1 MNKIFFLLALIVS
14 ISFSPAFAQEV
25 AGQKITVTTDNSAYQ
40 QGDIITV
47 SGNIEKIL
55 PGTPVIMQ
63 IFFERTQ
70 VDVAQLD
77 VSKNGK
83 FSTTFVADG
92 PLWSS
97 DGLAT
102 LRVAYGSDVTE
113 ASFDFFEKTQM
124 DRFISNYEVTIPD
137 AGTFDIPYTIKGGT
151 IESISLNQKSLG
163 IDIDLI
169 TQSDGYIQLKLYRDY
184 IDSLKGD
191 GSDEVFIIVV
201 KNSQNEYPVQTEFR
215 KIETTDEFRSIEVP
229 LKNGDSHMQI
239 IGTFAIPEFAT
250 VAQLVL
256 IIAIISIIAI
266 TAKTKFR
273 INNF

>member
-113 ASFDFFEKTQM
+113 TSFDFFEKTQM

-151 IESISLNQKSLG
+151 IESISLNQKSFG

>member
-47 SGNIEKIL
+47 SGSIEKIL

-151 IESISLNQKSLG
+151 IESISLNQKSFG
-163 IDIDLI
+163 IDID
-169 TQSDGYIQLKLYRDY
+169 
-184 IDSLKGD
+184 
-191 GSDEVFIIVV
+191 
-201 KNSQNEYPVQTEFR
+201 PVSYTHL
-215 KIETTDEFRSIEVP
+215 TLPT
-229 LKNGDSHMQI
+229 
-239 IGTFAIPEFAT
+239 
-250 VAQLVL
+250 
-256 IIAIISIIAI
+256 ISSV
-266 TAKTKFR
+266 
-273 INNF
+273 

>member
-1 MNKIFFLLALIVS
+1 MNKVFFLLALIAS

-25 AGQKITVTTDNSAYQ
+25 EGQKITVTTDNSAYQ

-47 SGNIEKIL
+47 AGSIEKIL

-97 DGLAT
+97 DGVAT
-102 LRVAYGSDVTE
+102 LRVAYGSNVTE
-113 ASFDFFEKTQM
+113 TSFDFFEKTQLE
-124 DRFISNYEVTIPD
+124 RFVKNYEVTIPD
-137 AGTFDIPYTIKGGT
+137 AGTFDVPYTIKGGT
-151 IESISLNQKSLG
+151 LESILLNQKSLG
-163 IDIDLI
+163 IDIDLVM
-169 TQSDGYIQLKLYRDY
+169 QSDGFIQLKLYRDY

-191 GSDEVFIIVV
+191 GSDEAFIIVV
-201 KNSQNEYPVQTEFR
+201 RNSQYEYPVQTEFR
-215 KIETTDEFRSIEVP
+215 KIETTDDFRSIEIP
-229 LKNGDSHMQI
+229 LRNGDSHIQI

-250 VAQLVL
+250 VAQFVL
-256 IIAIISIIAI
+256 IISIISIIAI

-273 INNF
+273 LNNF

>member
-47 SGNIEKIL
+47 SGSIEKIL

-83 FSTTFVADG
+83 FSTTFDADG

-102 LRVAYGSDVTE
+102 
-113 ASFDFFEKTQM
+113 
-124 DRFISNYEVTIPD
+124 
-137 AGTFDIPYTIKGGT
+137 
-151 IESISLNQKSLG
+151 
-163 IDIDLI
+163 
-169 TQSDGYIQLKLYRDY
+169 
-184 IDSLKGD
+184 
-191 GSDEVFIIVV
+191 
-201 KNSQNEYPVQTEFR
+201 
-215 KIETTDEFRSIEVP
+215 
-229 LKNGDSHMQI
+229 
-239 IGTFAIPEFAT
+239 
-250 VAQLVL
+250 
-256 IIAIISIIAI
+256 
-266 TAKTKFR
+266 
-273 INNF
+273 

>member
-1 MNKIFFLLALIVS
+1 MCIRDRIVS

-250 VAQLVL
+250 VAQFVL

>member
-113 ASFDFFEKTQM
+113 TSFDFFEKTQM

-201 KNSQNEYPVQTEFR
+201 KNSQNEYPIQTEFR
-215 KIETTDEFRSIEVP
+215 KIETTDEFRSIEIP

>member
-1 MNKIFFLLALIVS
+1 MNKIFFLIALIVS

-47 SGNIEKIL
+47 AGSIEKIL
-55 PGTPVIMQ
+55 PGTPVILQ

-113 ASFDFFEKTQM
+113 TSFDFFEKTQM
-124 DRFISNYEVTIPD
+124 ERFISNYEVTIPD
-137 AGTFDIPYTIKGGT
+137 AGTFDVPYTIKGGT
-151 IESISLNQKSLG
+151 LESILLNQKSLG

-169 TQSDGYIQLKLYRDY
+169 TQSDGFIQLKLYRDY

>member
-113 ASFDFFEKTQM
+113 TSYDFFEKTQM

>member
-113 ASFDFFEKTQM
+113 TSFDFFEKTQM
-124 DRFISNYEVTIPD
+124 ERFISNYEVTIPD

>member
-47 SGNIEKIL
+47 RGSIEKIL

-151 IESISLNQKSLG
+151 IESISLNQKSFG

-215 KIETTDEFRSIEVP
+215 KIETTDEFRSIEIP

>member
-1 MNKIFFLLALIVS
+1 
-14 ISFSPAFAQEV
+14 
-25 AGQKITVTTDNSAYQ
+25 
-40 QGDIITV
+40 
-47 SGNIEKIL
+47 
-55 PGTPVIMQ
+55 MQ

-97 DGLAT
+97 DGVAT

-113 ASFDFFEKTQM
+113 TSFDFFEKTHLE
-124 DRFISNYEVTIPD
+124 RFVKNYEVTIPD
-137 AGTFDIPYTIKGGT
+137 AGTFDVPYTIKGGT
-151 IESISLNQKSLG
+151 LESILLNQKSLG
-163 IDIDLI
+163 IDIDLVM
-169 TQSDGYIQLKLYRDY
+169 QSDGFIQLKLYRDY

-191 GSDEVFIIVV
+191 GSDEAFIIVV
-201 KNSQNEYPVQTEFR
+201 RNSQFEYPVQTEFR
-215 KIETTDEFRSIEVP
+215 KIETTDDFRSIEIP
-229 LKNGDSHMQI
+229 LRDGDSHIQI

-250 VAQLVL
+250 VAQFVL
-256 IIAIISIIAI
+256 IISIISIIAI

-273 INNF
+273 LNNF

>member
-1 MNKIFFLLALIVS
+1 MNKIFFLLALIAS

-25 AGQKITVTTDNSAYQ
+25 EGQKITVTTDNSAYQ

-47 SGNIEKIL
+47 AGSIEKIL

-97 DGLAT
+97 DGVAT

-113 ASFDFFEKTQM
+113 TSFDFFEKTHLE
-124 DRFISNYEVTIPD
+124 RFVKNYEVTIPD
-137 AGTFDIPYTIKGGT
+137 AGTFDVPYTIKGGT
-151 IESISLNQKSLG
+151 LESILLNQKSLG
-163 IDIDLI
+163 IDIDLVM
-169 TQSDGYIQLKLYRDY
+169 QSDGFIQLKLYRDY

-191 GSDEVFIIVV
+191 GSDEAFIIVV
-201 KNSQNEYPVQTEFR
+201 RNSQYEYPVQTEFR
-215 KIETTDEFRSIEVP
+215 KIETTDDFRSIEIP
-229 LKNGDSHMQI
+229 LRDGDSHIQI

-250 VAQLVL
+250 VAQFVL
-256 IIAIISIIAI
+256 IISIISIIAI

-273 INNF
+273 LNNF

>member
-25 AGQKITVTTDNSAYQ
+25 AGQKITVTMDNSAYQ

-47 SGNIEKIL
+47 SGSIEKIL

-151 IESISLNQKSLG
+151 IESISLNQKSFG

-215 KIETTDEFRSIEVP
+215 KIETTDEFRSIEIP

>member
-1 MNKIFFLLALIVS
+1 MNKIFFLLALIAS

-25 AGQKITVTTDNSAYQ
+25 EGQKITVTTDNSAYQ

-47 SGNIEKIL
+47 AGSIEKIL

-151 IESISLNQKSLG
+151 IESISLNQKSFG

-215 KIETTDEFRSIEVP
+215 KIETTDEFRSIEIP

>member
-113 ASFDFFEKTQM
+113 TSFDFFEKTQM

>member
-1 MNKIFFLLALIVS
+1 MNKIFFLLALIAS

-25 AGQKITVTTDNSAYQ
+25 EGQKITVTTDNSAYQ

-47 SGNIEKIL
+47 AGSIEKIL

-97 DGLAT
+97 DGVAT

-113 ASFDFFEKTQM
+113 TSFDFFEKTHLE
-124 DRFISNYEVTIPD
+124 RFVKNYEVTIPD
-137 AGTFDIPYTIKGGT
+137 AGTFDVPYTIKGGT
-151 IESISLNQKSLG
+151 LESILLNQKSLG
-163 IDIDLI
+163 IDIDLVM
-169 TQSDGYIQLKLYRDY
+169 QSDGFIQLKLYRDY

-191 GSDEVFIIVV
+191 GSDEAFIIVV
-201 KNSQNEYPVQTEFR
+201 RNSQYEYPVQTEFR
-215 KIETTDEFRSIEVP
+215 KIETTDDFRSIEIP
-229 LKNGDSHMQI
+229 LRNGDSHIQI

-250 VAQLVL
+250 VAQFVL
-256 IIAIISIIAI
+256 IISIISIIAI

-273 INNF
+273 LNNF

>member
-151 IESISLNQKSLG
+151 IESISLNQKSFG

>member
-47 SGNIEKIL
+47 SGSIEKIL

-151 IESISLNQKSLG
+151 IESISLNQKSFG

-215 KIETTDEFRSIEVP
+215 KIETTDEFRSIEIP
-229 LKNGDSHMQI
+229 LKNGDSDMQI

>member
-25 AGQKITVTTDNSAYQ
+25 AGQKITVTMDNSAYQ

-47 SGNIEKIL
+47 SGSIEKIL

-151 IESISLNQKSLG
+151 IESILLNQKSFG

-215 KIETTDEFRSIEVP
+215 KIETTDEFRSIEIP

>member
-47 SGNIEKIL
+47 SGSIEKIL

-113 ASFDFFEKTQM
+113 TSFDFFEKTQM

-163 IDIDLI
+163 IDIDLV

-215 KIETTDEFRSIEVP
+215 KIETTDGFRSIEVP

>member
-25 AGQKITVTTDNSAYQ
+25 AGQKITVTMDNSAYQ

-47 SGNIEKIL
+47 SGSIEKIL

-151 IESISLNQKSLG
+151 IESISLNQKSFG

-215 KIETTDEFRSIEVP
+215 KIETTDEFRSIEIP
-229 LKNGDSHMQI
+229 LKNGDSYMQI

>member
-40 QGDIITV
+40 QGEIITV

-113 ASFDFFEKTQM
+113 TSFDFFEKTQM

>member
-113 ASFDFFEKTQM
+113 TSFDFFEKTQM

-169 TQSDGYIQLKLYRDY
+169 TQSDGYIQLKLYLDY